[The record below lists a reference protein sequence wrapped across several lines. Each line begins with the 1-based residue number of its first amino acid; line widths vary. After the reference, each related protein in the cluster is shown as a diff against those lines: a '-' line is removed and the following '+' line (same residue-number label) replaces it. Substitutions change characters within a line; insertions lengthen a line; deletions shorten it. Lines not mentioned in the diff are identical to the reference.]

1 MPKKE
6 RVNEAE
12 SFLRGRVRYLV
23 NTAKSL
29 CRKFTDKNIFTAEL
43 LNGFFKCYL
52 R

>member
-23 NTAKSL
+23 NTAKAL
-29 CRKFTDKNIFTAEL
+29 RKKFTDKNIFITEL
-43 LNGFFKCYL
+43 SNVFFKCYL